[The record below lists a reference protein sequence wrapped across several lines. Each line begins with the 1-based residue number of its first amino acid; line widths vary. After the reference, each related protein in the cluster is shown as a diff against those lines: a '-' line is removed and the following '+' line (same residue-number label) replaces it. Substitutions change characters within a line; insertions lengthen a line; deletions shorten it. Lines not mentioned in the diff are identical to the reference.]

1 MKISFM
7 RQFCFISALVLVA
20 LTNPTNAQ
28 THAGRLSADD
38 AAKIKAVNEAYV
50 SAWLKNDSTAVM
62 KTLVPNAVLIPQ
74 GSRAIEGMKAI
85 KQFWWPSGSKT
96 TVTAFTITTEE
107 VGAEDEVAYIRGMF
121 TLSFTYEDGSNKLE
135 RTNNGNYLMIMK
147 RQADESWRIS
157 HRMWGDLPQGR

>member
-1 MKISFM
+1 MLKTICS
-7 RQFCFISALVLVA
+7 FISALMFAVLTGSAYTQSHVGK
-20 LTNPTNAQ
+20 L
-28 THAGRLSADD
+28 LADD
-38 AAKIKAVNEAYV
+38 ITKIKAVNEAYV

-85 KQFWWPSGSKT
+85 KQFWWRSGGKT
-96 TVTAFTITTEE
+96 TVTVFTITTEE
-107 VGAEDEVAYIRGMF
+107 LGGEDEVAYIRGTF

-147 RQADESWRIS
+147 RQAGGDWRIT
-157 HRMWGDLPQGR
+157 HRMWGDLPQRR

>member
-1 MKISFM
+1 M

-20 LTNPTNAQ
+20 LTSSTYAQ
-28 THAGRLSADD
+28 TRAGRLSADD
-38 AAKIKAVNEAYV
+38 VTKIKAVNEAYV

-62 KTLVPNAVLIPQ
+62 ETLVPNAVLIPQ

-85 KQFWWPSGSKT
+85 NQFWWPSGGKT

-107 VGAEDEVAYIRGMF
+107 VGGNDDVAYIRGTF
-121 TLSFTYEDGSNKLE
+121 TLSFIYEDANNKLE

-147 RQADESWRIS
+147 RQADGTWRIS

>member
-1 MKISFM
+1 M
-7 RQFCFISALVLVA
+7 RQFCFICALVLVA
-20 LTNPTNAQ
+20 LTNLINAQ
-28 THAGRLSADD
+28 THGGRLSADD

-62 KTLVPNAVLIPQ
+62 KTLAPNAVLIPQ

-85 KQFWWPSGSKT
+85 KQFWWPSGGKT
-96 TVTAFTITTEE
+96 IVKAFTITTEE
-107 VGAEDEVAYIRGMF
+107 VGGEGEVAYIRGAF

-147 RQADESWRIS
+147 RQTGSDWRIS
-157 HRMWGDLPQGR
+157 HRMWGDLPRGR